1 MEETEDVSESSGG
14 QTEIQDYQ
22 LVRDRQRR
30 EIKASKRYVYAHL
43 IAYALTAAYELEN
56 DEPRT
61 YKEAVS
67 GRDSERWIKAM
78 KEEIKSL
85 YKNNNWKLV
94 KKPDN
99 RKVVGCKWIY
109 KIKPGI
115 PRVEPERSKAKLFAK
130 GYTQKEGIDFIE
142 VFSHVVRHAS
152 IRLILSLVTVNNMH
166 LEQMDV
172 KTAFFHGELKEEII
186 MTQLEDFVD

>member
-1 MEETEDVSESSGG
+1 MEETKDVSESSGG

-22 LVRDRQRR
+22 LVMDRQRR

-43 IAYALTAAYELEN
+43 IAYALTAAHELEN
-56 DEPRT
+56 DKPRT
-61 YKEAVS
+61 YKEAIS

-85 YKNNNWKLV
+85 YKNNTWKLV

-99 RKVVGCKWIY
+99 MKVVGCKWIY

-115 PRVEPERSKAKLFAK
+115 PGVEPKRFKAKLFAK

-186 MTQLEDFVD
+186 MTQLKDFVD